1 MFGLSRIKLI
11 GYGVAVLAIVLLAW
25 RVNSWRVQ
33 AGEKKA
39 AVAALAVEV
48 EAHAAEVKA
57 HKDDL
62 AAAKTELA
70 ASEKQRVQL
79 VLDGAMI
86 AKTFA
91 AQLASIKPQTL
102 VVTKEVPGEA
112 CSRSTLSSD
121 FFLRF
126 NAAGQ
131 VPDPL
136 Q

>member
-1 MFGLSRIKLI
+1 MFGFSRIKLI
-11 GYGVAVLAIVLLAW
+11 GYGLALLAVLGFVW
-25 RVNSWRVQ
+25 QVNHWRVQ

-48 EAHAAEVKA
+48 KA
-57 HKDDL
+57 HKADL
-62 AAAKTELA
+62 AAAKAELA
-70 ASEKQRVQL
+70 ASEKARIQL
-79 VLDGAMI
+79 VADTAAI

-102 VVTKEVPGEA
+102 VVTKEVPGET
-112 CSRSTLSSD
+112 CPRSTLSPD
-121 FFLRF
+121 FFMRF

-131 VPDPL
+131 VPAPL

>member
-1 MFGLSRIKLI
+1 MFGFSKLKLI
-11 GYGVAVLAIVLLAW
+11 GYGIAALAVVLLFW

-39 AVAALAVEV
+39 AVAALAVEI
-48 EAHAAEVKA
+48 KA
-57 HKDDL
+57 HKSDL

-70 ASEKQRVQL
+70 VSEAARVKL
-79 VLDGAMI
+79 VSDGA
-86 AKTFA
+86 AVKAAFA
-91 AQLASIKPQTL
+91 EQLASIKPKTL
-102 VVTKEVPGEA
+102 IVTKVVPGET
-112 CSRSTLSSD
+112 CPRSTLSSD

-131 VPDPL
+131 VPAPL